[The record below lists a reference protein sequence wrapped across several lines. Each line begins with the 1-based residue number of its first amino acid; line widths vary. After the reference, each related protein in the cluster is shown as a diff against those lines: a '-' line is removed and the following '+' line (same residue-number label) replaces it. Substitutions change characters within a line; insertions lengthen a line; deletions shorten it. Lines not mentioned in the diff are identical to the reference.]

1 MAQLTEQQFKDKWRK
16 SWTAAQIPF
25 TEEDLD
31 RKWKETL
38 SAKISPTP
46 TPEVSPMPPIEEAE
60 RGPQRRQEELTNLRE
75 LQRREGVPE
84 SQLASALRP
93 ATPQELAAEQMARSL
108 RTQEAMAPKAAAPAP
123 KAIQKPAQNLSQQ
136 LSKKPTS
143 ELKTDIKK
151 ALDVSEAVTAAPAAE
166 AASPEAID
174 RFKQERDRAYEL
186 YDKAKTRN
194 EWLEVA
200 QVLGQAFTQY
210 GAAQAGMRT
219 GRPMAGLQIPGIDYG
234 ARTAQEQRL
243 LETRLRDI
251 GGAEERE
258 ERLSDKLRREQLE
271 RQKLG
276 LEERELGIKERIAR
290 QPTAAALPKE
300 SVEERQ
306 IRREERLAE
315 RKETEQKKAA
325 LEKALGAQ
333 QVIASDSSTKK
344 QKEKAQEVLA
354 ESAAAAGLD
363 LEQIEIQSQVPGIL
377 GGLFGTKTDQKLVL
391 KNIKD
396 SLNVLKQGRQQAP
409 APATI
414 EPQAP
419 APTGGG
425 TVTVI
430 HKATGQSRQYP
441 AGSPE
446 VERAKSD
453 PDFEVR

>member
-38 SAKISPTP
+38 SARIN
-46 TPEVSPMPPIEEAE
+46 PIEEAE
-60 RGPQRRQEELTNLRE
+60 RGPQKRQEELTNLRE

-93 ATPQELAAEQMARSL
+93 ATPQELASEQVARSF
-108 RTQEAMAPKAAAPAP
+108 RTQEAMAPKAPASTSAP
-123 KAIQKPAQNLSQQ
+123 KVAQQPAQSLSQQ

-143 ELKTDIKK
+143 ELKKDIKQ
-151 ALDVSEAVTAAPAAE
+151 ALDVSETVAAAPAAA
-166 AASPEAID
+166 AASPEAVD

-200 QVLGQAFTQY
+200 QILGQAFTQF

-219 GRPMAGLQIPGIDYG
+219 GRNMAGLQIPGIDYG

-276 LEERELGIKERIAR
+276 LEERELGIKERLAK
-290 QPTAAALPKE
+290 QKATTPAVPKE
-300 SVEERQ
+300 SAEERQ
-306 IRREERLAE
+306 IRREERQAE
-315 RKETEQKKAA
+315 RKETEQKEAA

-333 QVIASDSSTKK
+333 QIIASDSSTKK
-344 QKEKAQEVLA
+344 QKEKALEQLE
-354 ESAAAAGLD
+354 EAAPTAGLD
-363 LEQIEIQSQVPGIL
+363 LEQIRLESQVPRFFGMRT
-377 GGLFGTKTDQKLVL
+377 FGTKTDENLVAS
-391 KNIKD
+391 NIKK
-396 SLNVLKQGRQQAP
+396 SLKAYEQQKQGRQQAP

-419 APTGGG
+419 APAGGG

>member
-38 SAKISPTP
+38 SAKISP
-46 TPEVSPMPPIEEAE
+46 MPSVEEAE

-108 RTQEAMAPKAAAPAP
+108 RTQEAMAPKAASPAP
-123 KAIQKPAQNLSQQ
+123 KAIQRPAQNLSQQ

-315 RKETEQKKAA
+315 RKEEQKRIDA
-325 LEKALGAQ
+325 LNKALGAQ
-333 QVIASDSSTKK
+333 GIIASDKASKK
-344 QKEKAQEVLA
+344 QKEKAQEEL
-354 ESAAAAGLD
+354 EEAAAVAGLD
-363 LEQIEIQSQVPGIL
+363 LEQIRLESQVPGIL
-377 GGLFGTKTDQKLVL
+377 GGLFGTKTDENLV
-391 KNIKD
+391 KSNIKK
-396 SLNVLKQGRQQAP
+396 SLKAYQQQKQGRQQAP

-414 EPQAP
+414 PP
-419 APTGGG
+419 SGK
-425 TVTVI
+425 VRVR
-430 HKATGQSRQYP
+430 K
-441 AGSPE
+441 GSE
-446 VERAKSD
+446 VLEIDASDLAAARADGYELER
-453 PDFEVR
+453 